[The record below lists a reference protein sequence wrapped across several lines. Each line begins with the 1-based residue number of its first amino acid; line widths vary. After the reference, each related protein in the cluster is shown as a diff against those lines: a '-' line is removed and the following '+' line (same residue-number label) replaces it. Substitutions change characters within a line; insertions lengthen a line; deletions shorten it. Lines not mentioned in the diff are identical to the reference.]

1 MKIATAFSVARQT
14 QKACCEV
21 ITSIKQQLCRPPD
34 FIVCYYSA
42 NYQYSQIAKNLQF
55 AFLSIPMIACSSCRG
70 VFTQAGFHSN
80 DGAGLALWAIID
92 EFGSYGT
99 GLEYIEKDSD
109 IASIRKVCQN
119 ALLKALDDANR
130 PGELPELIWL
140 HSSPGYE
147 EEIIAALEELVGG
160 QVPIVGGS
168 AADQSISGHW
178 SLFNQT
184 AVSTQGV
191 AVAALFPGGEIGY
204 SFHSGYVTS
213 RALGIVTAS
222 HHRTIQSIN
231 SRPAADVYFEAI
243 GADPQR
249 VDSGSILSLSAFY
262 PIGRPAGHLDHLP
275 FYQLAHPRAIT
286 DSGGL
291 KLFADIHC
299 GDELYLMEGSRESLI
314 RRGGRVTQ
322 MSLTEPFSRQKP
334 IGALIIYCAGCMLA
348 IEDDIEEVVASIRS
362 SLVEPLPFIGAFTY
376 GEQGHFIT
384 GKNGHG
390 NLMSSAVIFYQRER
404 T

>member
-1 MKIATAFSVARQT
+1 MKIATAFSVANQT

-21 ITSIKQQLCRPPD
+21 ITSLKQQLCGPAD

-55 AFLSIPMIACSSCRG
+55 AFLSIPIIACSSCRG

-80 DGAGLALWAIID
+80 DGAGLALWAIND
-92 EFGSYGT
+92 KSGSYGT

-109 IASIRKVCQN
+109 TASIRQASQK
-119 ALLKALDDANR
+119 ALLQALDDANR

-147 EEIIAALEELVGG
+147 EQTIAALEELVGG

-168 AADQSISGHW
+168 AADQSNSGHW
-178 SLFNQT
+178 SLFTQT
-184 AVSTQGV
+184 AMATQGV

-222 HHRTIQSIN
+222 HRRTIQSID

-243 GADPQR
+243 GADPHQ
-249 VDSGSILSLSAFY
+249 VDSSSILQLSAFY
-262 PIGRPAGHLDHLP
+262 PIGRLAGHLDNLP
-275 FYQLAHPRAIT
+275 FYQLAHPSAVAG
-286 DSGGL
+286 DGGL
-291 KLFADIHC
+291 KLFADVHC
-299 GDELYLMEGSRESLI
+299 GDQLFLMQGSKESLI

-348 IEDDIEEVVASIRS
+348 IEHDIEEVVASVRS
-362 SLVEPLPFIGAFTY
+362 SLGEQLPFIGAFTY

-390 NLMSSAVIFYQRER
+390 NLMSSAVVFYQRER